1 MDLPGERGSGT
12 NWANLDERQPA
23 TFHGE
28 PSVLKDQ
35 QEKDQQAYIPVFVAY
50 NSVPRKIVWLIYK
63 DKA

>member
-1 MDLPGERGSGT
+1 MDLPGEQGSGT
-12 NWANLDERQPA
+12 NWANLDDDS

-35 QEKDQQAYIPVFVAY
+35 QEKDQQSYILVFVAY